1 MSGFFKAFSRMSKV
15 ERFGTLYLTAIIII
29 VALALILFEPVYNR
43 IYPPVDYTRGFDS
56 VLNVVEKEYRQ
67 ELVRDSIAEAQRKSS
82 KRRNYHSHNHSA
94 TEVEIDPFYFNP
106 NKLPPDSLELLGFKS
121 FVAMNIEKYR
131 AAGGIFNDA
140 EDLKKIYN
148 IDEGLIDDLT
158 RFMIFPEVEG
168 GKSENRKGEDSAFAE
183 GEYGSDQNEEI
194 ENNRDFSNRKKSS
207 SVFYEFDLNEA
218 DTADL
223 KKIKG
228 IGPYYAGNILKYREL
243 LGGYVDVDQLTEV
256 YGISD
261 SLYQSVALHFYIK
274 DTFAPQKIN
283 LNEVSTYELSKHPY
297 IKRHLAEMIVG
308 YRYDKG
314 KYKKTE
320 DLIEHRLI
328 TSVQHARL
336 KPYFTV
342 K

>member
-1 MSGFFKAFSRMSKV
+1 MRGFFKAFSRMSKV

-43 IYPPVDYTRGFDS
+43 IYPPVDYTQGFDS

-67 ELVRDSIAEAQRKSS
+67 KLVLDSMEKAQRKSS
-82 KRRNYHSHNHSA
+82 ERRNYYSDDDSS
-94 TEVEIDPFYFNP
+94 TRVKIKSFYFDP
-106 NKLPPDSLELLGFKS
+106 NKLPADSFELLGFKS
-121 FVAMNIEKYR
+121 IVALNIEKYR
-131 AAGGIFNDA
+131 AAGGTFSNA
-140 EDLKKIYN
+140 RDLKKIYN
-148 IDEGLIDDLT
+148 IDKELIDDLSM
-158 RFMIFPEVEG
+158 FMIFPEVEEKTG
-168 GKSENRKGEDSAFAE
+168 NRKGQDSVFAE
-183 GEYGSDQNEEI
+183 GEYGSDRNEET
-194 ENNRDFSNRKKSS
+194 ENNRDFSNRKKGS

-261 SLYQSVALHFYIK
+261 SLYKSIALHFYIK
-274 DTFAPQKIN
+274 DNFAPEKIN

-314 KYKKTE
+314 DYKKTE
-320 DLIEHRLI
+320 ELIEHRLI
-328 TSVQHARL
+328 TSVQHAKL